1 MAPGFNPYDPKG
13 LDTYGYGLFPNVV
26 TSMQFER
33 ILSASGPTG
42 GHLVRPSDH
51 KEPKKIAWLQ
61 CVGSRDINRCEHG
74 YCSSVCCMYAIKEA
88 VIAKEHAGLI
98 LIVQF
103 FYMDMRT
110 YGKDFEKYYEQAKEK
125 HGVRFIRSRIHTINP
140 VPGSDDLVVKYFDES
155 GEIKEEQ
162 FDMIVLSVGL
172 ETAKDSIEL
181 ASVLGVDLTEGKF
194 CATSSFKPVSTSK
207 DGIFVCGAFQGPKDI
222 PTAVVDSSAAAAA
235 VGEILSDVRFTQTT
249 EIEVPEEKNI
259 VGEPPRIGV
268 FVCRCGSNIAGVIDV
283 PAVRDYAATL
293 PNVVYVEDN
302 MYTCSQDT
310 QDKITEVIKEKG
322 LTRVI
327 VAACTPKT
335 HEPLFQETLMKAG
348 LNKYMFEMVNIRN
361 QDSWVHRY
369 NPEIAT
375 EKAKELVRMAVN
387 KVVYKEPL
395 KEIELNID
403 QRALVVGGGVAGLSA
418 AINLA
423 KQGYETH
430 IVERSDK
437 LGGNALK
444 LFKTWTGE
452 LIQEGVSNLI
462 TEAKSL
468 DNLHIHLNSQ
478 IVAVD
483 GFVGNFKT
491 TIKKWIR

>member
-1 MAPGFNPYDPKG
+1 
-13 LDTYGYGLFPNVV
+13 
-26 TSMQFER
+26 
-33 ILSASGPTG
+33 
-42 GHLVRPSDH
+42 
-51 KEPKKIAWLQ
+51 
-61 CVGSRDINRCEHG
+61 
-74 YCSSVCCMYAIKEA
+74 
-88 VIAKEHAGLI
+88 
-98 LIVQF
+98 
-103 FYMDMRT
+103 MDMRT

-310 QDKITEVIKEKG
+310 QDKITEVIKK
-322 LTRVI
+322 RV
-327 VAACTPKT
+327 
-335 HEPLFQETLMKAG
+335 
-348 LNKYMFEMVNIRN
+348 
-361 QDSWVHRY
+361 
-369 NPEIAT
+369 
-375 EKAKELVRMAVN
+375 
-387 KVVYKEPL
+387 
-395 KEIELNID
+395 
-403 QRALVVGGGVAGLSA
+403 
-418 AINLA
+418 
-423 KQGYETH
+423 
-430 IVERSDK
+430 
-437 LGGNALK
+437 
-444 LFKTWTGE
+444 
-452 LIQEGVSNLI
+452 
-462 TEAKSL
+462 
-468 DNLHIHLNSQ
+468 
-478 IVAVD
+478 
-483 GFVGNFKT
+483 
-491 TIKKWIR
+491 

>member
-1 MAPGFNPYDPKG
+1 
-13 LDTYGYGLFPNVV
+13 
-26 TSMQFER
+26 
-33 ILSASGPTG
+33 
-42 GHLVRPSDH
+42 
-51 KEPKKIAWLQ
+51 
-61 CVGSRDINRCEHG
+61 
-74 YCSSVCCMYAIKEA
+74 
-88 VIAKEHAGLI
+88 
-98 LIVQF
+98 
-103 FYMDMRT
+103 
-110 YGKDFEKYYEQAKEK
+110 
-125 HGVRFIRSRIHTINP
+125 
-140 VPGSDDLVVKYFDES
+140 
-155 GEIKEEQ
+155 
-162 FDMIVLSVGL
+162 
-172 ETAKDSIEL
+172 
-181 ASVLGVDLTEGKF
+181 
-194 CATSSFKPVSTSK
+194 
-207 DGIFVCGAFQGPKDI
+207 
-222 PTAVVDSSAAAAA
+222 
-235 VGEILSDVRFTQTT
+235 
-249 EIEVPEEKNI
+249 
-259 VGEPPRIGV
+259 
-268 FVCRCGSNIAGVIDV
+268 
-283 PAVRDYAATL
+283 
-293 PNVVYVEDN
+293 
-302 MYTCSQDT
+302 
-310 QDKITEVIKEKG
+310 
-322 LTRVI
+322 
-327 VAACTPKT
+327 
-335 HEPLFQETLMKAG
+335 MKAG

-491 TIKKWIR
+491 TIKKMDQVNRPLIMV